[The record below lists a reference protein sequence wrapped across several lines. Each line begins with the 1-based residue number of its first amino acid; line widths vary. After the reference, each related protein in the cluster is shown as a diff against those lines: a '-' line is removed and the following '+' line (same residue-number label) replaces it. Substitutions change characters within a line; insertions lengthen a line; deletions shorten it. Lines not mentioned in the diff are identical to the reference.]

1 MLTRAMMTVALALL
15 AAMPALAAD
24 IRTNVDPNADFSQ
37 YRTFSF
43 LEADGGAKGAI
54 ADPKVRDRLR
64 NLIAQHLDRRGY
76 KPAPPGQPGDLGVLF
91 SGHVEPKQ
99 RVLMTGRPTPYSYTW
114 GRTELGGQSTMN
126 YRAGTLVVDVVDFGK
141 SELLWRTTIRE
152 AFSAGYS
159 EENWKKVDRALAGAF
174 AKLPLRK

>member
-1 MLTRAMMTVALALL
+1 MMTRAIFLIATMLSVAS
-15 AAMPALAAD
+15 AATAAN
-24 IRTNVDPNADFSQ
+24 IQTNVDPKADFSR

-76 KPAPPGQPGDLGVLF
+76 KPAAPNQPGDLGVLF
-91 SGHVEPKQ
+91 AGHVEPKQ
-99 RVLMTGRPTPYSYTW
+99 RVLMTGRPTPYSYGW
-114 GRTELGGQSTMN
+114 GRTELGGQSTMD
-126 YRAGTLVVDVVDFGK
+126 YRAGTLIVDLVDFGK
-141 SELLWRTTIRE
+141 SELLWRTRIQE

-159 EENWKKVDRALAGAF
+159 EENWKKVDRALGDAF
-174 AKLPLRK
+174 KKLPERK